1 MTGPSAD
8 REGGQTLILVI
19 GYVAIALLAV
29 SATLAAT
36 AVNTEARR
44 LLSVAD
50 GAVVAA
56 ADSFSVAGGAEDT
69 ALDLVLTDAA
79 VRSAAAAYVG
89 DTNAPARFDGFV
101 VLLATAD
108 GDGTTARVRLGATV
122 RPPIV
127 GWFVP
132 DGIPISVESSA
143 RTALTR

>member
-1 MTGPSAD
+1 MID
-8 REGGQTLILVI
+8 RTASGEQGQTLILVI

-56 ADSFSVAGGAEDT
+56 ADSFSVAGGGEGAP
-69 ALDLVLTDAA
+69 LDLVLTDAA
-79 VRSAAAAYVG
+79 VRSAAAAYVA
-89 DTNAPARFDGFV
+89 DTGAPARFDGFA
-101 VLLATAD
+101 VLVAAAD
-108 GDGTTARVRLGATV
+108 GDGATARVRLGASV

-132 DGIPISVESSA
+132 EGIPISVESSA
-143 RTALTR
+143 RTALER

>member
-1 MTGPSAD
+1 MNGRSTGG
-8 REGGQTLILVI
+8 ETGQTLILVI

-36 AVNTEARR
+36 AVNTEAGR

-56 ADSFSVAGGAEDT
+56 ADSFSVSGDGEDA
-69 ALDLVLTDAA
+69 ALDLVLSDAA
-79 VRSAAAAYVG
+79 VGAAAAAYVG
-89 DTNAPARFDGFV
+89 DTGAQARFDGFA
-101 VLLATAD
+101 VLLAVAD

-132 DGIPISVESSA
+132 DGIPIAVESSA